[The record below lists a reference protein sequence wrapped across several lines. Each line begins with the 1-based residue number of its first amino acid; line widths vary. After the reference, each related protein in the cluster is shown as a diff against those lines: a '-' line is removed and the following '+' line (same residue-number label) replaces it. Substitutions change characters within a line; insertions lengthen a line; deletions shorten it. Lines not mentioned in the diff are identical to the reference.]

1 MSLSRQFQDLQ
12 TQGANFRHE
21 IFAVDQSGNEQKFT
35 SEGMSEPLPCY
46 FTPVRDQQ
54 QLDQANMKE
63 VHDAIVR
70 INKAT
75 GFQPRLGQ
83 IVKLL
88 NARNGGGDLTVKF
101 EEFGHTAI
109 NPEFVIGAGNVFG

>member
-1 MSLSRQFQDLQ
+1 MSLSSQARDLAA
-12 TQGANFRHE
+12 QGASFLKE
-21 IFAVDQSGNEQKFT
+21 IHGVDQSGAEQKFT
-35 SEGMSEPLPCY
+35 SEGMDAPLPCY

-63 VHDAIVR
+63 IHDAIVR

-75 GFQPRLGQ
+75 GFQPRQGQ

-101 EEFGHTAI
+101 EEFGHTAV
-109 NPEFVIGAGNVFG
+109 NPEFVIGVGNVF

>member
-1 MSLSRQFQDLQ
+1 MSFAKQFRDLASQ
-12 TQGANFRHE
+12 IAFDRHGM
-21 IFAVDQSGNEQKFT
+21 FAVDQSGAEQKFT

-54 QLDQANMKE
+54 ELDAANMKE
-63 VHDAIVR
+63 NHDGIIR
-70 INKAT
+70 IKKAT

-88 NARNGGGDLTVKF
+88 NARNGGGDLTMKF

-109 NPEFVIGAGNVFG
+109 NPEFVIGAGEVFR

>member
-1 MSLSRQFQDLQ
+1 MSLSSQFRDLASQ
-12 TQGANFRHE
+12 ASQFRGD
-21 IFAVDQSGNEQKFT
+21 IFGVDQSGDEQKFT

-46 FTPVRDQQ
+46 FTPVRDAQ

-63 VHDAIVR
+63 IHDAIVR
-70 INKAT
+70 IRKAT

-109 NPEFVIGAGNVFG
+109 NPEFVIGVGNVFD